1 MTRAEKG
8 EIVTAD
14 WLLKKDTP
22 MKTISNDG
30 FIDKSILGILGILA
44 RIKKLGTFS
53 NKKIYRVNGTLKLLF
68 TLINIVLLSLS
79 RSFIF
84 VTIYDLAVISS
95 LLLLEKDH
103 RKSIVL
109 ISSIIPLL
117 TIFMLIPSF
126 IYGNIY
132 NSILII
138 LKITGT
144 ILSVNILSYTTK
156 WNYITKSLKFLF
168 IPDLFIW
175 VMDITIKYI
184 VILGEHSIN
193 FLYALKLRSVGKND
207 KKYTNLSVIIGTL
220 FLSSKD
226 MGEEMFAAMECRGF
240 TGEYTSISK
249 LKFDKTDALYTV
261 LNLLVPMLFIW
272 LNINK
277 GVIL

>member
-1 MTRAEKG
+1 MA
-8 EIVTAD
+8 AD
-14 WLLKKDTP
+14 WLLKKDDP
-22 MKTISNDG
+22 IKTISKDG
-30 FIDKSILGILGILA
+30 FIDKSILGILGILG

-53 NKKIYRVNGTLKLLF
+53 NKKIYKINGTLKLLF
-68 TLINIVLLSLS
+68 TLINIVFLSLS

-84 VTIYDLAVISS
+84 VSIYDLAVIIS
-95 LLLLEKDH
+95 LFLLEKDD
-103 RKSIVL
+103 RKSIAV

-117 TIFMLIPSF
+117 TVFMLIPSF
-126 IYGNIY
+126 IYGNIH

-138 LKITGT
+138 MKITGT

-175 VMDITIKYI
+175 IMDITIKYI

-193 FLYALKLRSVGKND
+193 LLYALKLRSVGKND
-207 KKYTNLSVIIGTL
+207 KKYNNLSVIIGNL

-226 MGEEMFAAMECRGF
+226 MGEEMFAAMACRGF

-249 LKFDKTDALYTV
+249 LKFDKIDALYTV
-261 LNLLVPMLFIW
+261 LNLLVPILCIW

-277 GVIL
+277 GGIL